1 VNKATQQT
9 RLFEPSRHGFVLLHD
24 HQPPGNVQ
32 FYEYRND
39 FRVNGQHDY
48 RRLNLYLSKDGDF
61 VTIWFGLLERVLVES
76 LFHDHGLEPVE
87 YDEPLFRGH
96 IKSAEQAQ
104 QILKALRPEGVLPQ
118 ILTVDPNKGIVC
130 EPIKRDES

>member
-1 VNKATQQT
+1 
-9 RLFEPSRHGFVLLHD
+9 
-24 HQPPGNVQ
+24 
-32 FYEYRND
+32 
-39 FRVNGQHDY
+39 
-48 RRLNLYLSKDGDF
+48 
-61 VTIWFGLLERVLVES
+61 LVES